1 VRGAVGLEVHVNHAG
16 RALARTAKRR
26 FQAIGGR
33 RISSGLT
40 RGTSLEQN
48 RPESLTR
55 SASLSVHYKIGAPAP
70 GVTPQVYS
78 EMWIGP
84 LEFRGRI

>member
-1 VRGAVGLEVHVNHAG
+1 MFNQAR
-16 RALARTAKRR
+16 RALPRAAKQR
-26 FQAIGGR
+26 FQETSGR
-33 RISSGLT
+33 CNSSGLT